1 MSALLGHGLIHLPFA
16 YIILNIDPILIQL
29 GGLAIHWYGVAYV
42 VAISVGLWFL
52 LRWTRREGIGE
63 DRTWGLFI
71 WTAIAGLVG
80 GRLYFVIQQPDLVQH
95 FLLEPINIIAVWNG
109 GMAFFGAIFLGSAT
123 LFWLAPRYGVDRFL
137 AIDAGAL
144 FAAVG
149 QIFGRFGNIINGDI
163 LGMQAGPAVN
173 IPANTC
179 AHAPC
184 IAYVS
189 DPHILPWAVVYLNT
203 HSFAPQGIPFQPAP
217 VYEMLMNIIM
227 LAILLPLRFRLPRLR
242 AGLFF
247 TLYAFM
253 YGLSQLIVFFF
264 RGSEPITPFLGIN
277 VLKQAQWTGIFVMLL
292 CIPLYFLVN
301 RFARPW
307 PFSDAKPVPW
317 PLPAG
322 GLEAARANL
331 ALIGGSASRPRGAIS
346 RIGRAAGQVALPAS
360 GSGAAGGTRQTGT
373 ARTAVAPAPVQP
385 VAPEIELPPWEPT
398 RATNGRLR
406 NNFAPATVPSR
417 TE

>member
-1 MSALLGHGLIHLPFA
+1 SIALFF
-16 YIILNIDPILIQL
+16 
-29 GGLAIHWYGVAYV
+29 V
-42 VAISVGLWFL
+42 
-52 LRWTRREGIGE
+52 LRWVRRMGIGE
-63 DRTWGLFI
+63 DQAWGLFL

-95 FLLEPINIIAVWNG
+95 YLLQPINIIAVWNG
-109 GMAFFGAIFLGSAT
+109 GMAFFGAIFLGSAA
-123 LFWLAPRYGVDRFL
+123 LFVLGPRYGFDRFL

-144 FAAVG
+144 FAAIG

-163 LGMQAGPAVN
+163 LGMQAGAAVN
-173 IPANTC
+173 IPANIC
-179 AHAPC
+179 AHSPC

-203 HSFAPQGIPFQPAP
+203 HSFAIQGIPYQPAP
-217 VYEMLMNIIM
+217 VYEILLNVIM
-227 LAILLPLRFRLPRLR
+227 LAILWPLRFTLPRLR

-264 RGSEPITPFLGIN
+264 RGSEPITPFLGVNIF
-277 VLKQAQWTGIFVMLL
+277 KQAQWTGIVVMLL
-292 CIPLYFLVN
+292 CILLYYLVN

-307 PFSDAKPVPW
+307 PFSDAKPEPW

-322 GLEAARANL
+322 GLAVAHSSLTAVASSAARNTR
-331 ALIGGSASRPRGAIS
+331 GSAKGTAATS
-346 RIGRAAGQVALPAS
+346 RISSVVR
-360 GSGAAGGTRQTGT
+360 RTGT
-373 ARTAVAPAPVQP
+373 ARTAVAPPPSDAP
-385 VAPEIELPPWEPT
+385 AIELPPWEPT

-406 NNFAPATVPSR
+406 NMFASGGAVPSKR
-417 TE
+417 E

>member
-16 YIILNIDPILIQL
+16 YFILNIDPILIQL

-42 VAISVGLWFL
+42 VAISVGLYFL
-52 LRWTRREGIGE
+52 LRWLSRQGIGE
-63 DRTWGLFI
+63 DQTWGLFI

-95 FLLEPINIIAVWNG
+95 YLLEPINIIAVWNG

-123 LFWLAPRYGVDRFL
+123 LFFLAPRYGVDRFL

-144 FAAVG
+144 FAVIG

-163 LGMQAGPAVN
+163 LGMQAGSAVN
-173 IPANTC
+173 IPANVC
-179 AHAPC
+179 AHSPC

-217 VYEMLMNIIM
+217 VYEMLMNVVM

-277 VLKQAQWTGIFVMLL
+277 VLKQAQWTGIFVMLF
-292 CIPLYFLVN
+292 CIPLYYLVT

-307 PFSDAKPVPW
+307 PFSAAKPVPW
-317 PLPAG
+317 PLPTG
-322 GLEAARANL
+322 GLEAARAEL
-331 ALIGGSASRPRGAIS
+331 ALAGGSASGSRVATIGATS
-346 RIGRAAGQVALPAS
+346 ATAVLGVSG
-360 GSGAAGGTRQTGT
+360 GSGGSSVHRQMGT
-373 ARTAVAPAPVQP
+373 ARSAVTPAPAQP
-385 VAPEIELPPWEPT
+385 ATPGIELPPWEPT

-406 NNFAPATVPSR
+406 NNFAPAAVPTR